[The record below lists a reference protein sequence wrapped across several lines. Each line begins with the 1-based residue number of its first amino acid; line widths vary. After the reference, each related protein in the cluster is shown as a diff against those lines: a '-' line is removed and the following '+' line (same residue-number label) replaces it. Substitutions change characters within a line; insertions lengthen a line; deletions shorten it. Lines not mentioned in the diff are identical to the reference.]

1 MEEQL
6 SAFPHGAKWRE
17 LVALT
22 EAVAKVTTDGLRA
35 PTVPENKV
43 SAPKFNF
50 GETFNRDPFSE
61 LCEVYKSVNG
71 KSVKDRRGN
80 QVKEKEIRNEGR
92 ANLEW
97 LAKKNSPWNNPLK
110 TGWKHCCKIR
120 ESQQTPDM
128 L

>member
-6 SAFPHGAKWRE
+6 SGFPRGAKWRE
-17 LVALT
+17 LVAIT
-22 EAVAKVTTDGLRA
+22 EAVAEVTADGLRA
-35 PTVPENKV
+35 PTVPENEV
-43 SAPKFNF
+43 PAPKFNF
-50 GETFNRDPFSE
+50 GEIFDHEPFTE

-71 KSVKDRRGN
+71 KLVKDRRGN
-80 QVKEKEIRNEGR
+80 HVKEKEIRNEGR

-97 LAKKNSPWNNPLK
+97 LATPPWNHPLK
-110 TGWKHCCKIR
+110 TGWKNFCKRR